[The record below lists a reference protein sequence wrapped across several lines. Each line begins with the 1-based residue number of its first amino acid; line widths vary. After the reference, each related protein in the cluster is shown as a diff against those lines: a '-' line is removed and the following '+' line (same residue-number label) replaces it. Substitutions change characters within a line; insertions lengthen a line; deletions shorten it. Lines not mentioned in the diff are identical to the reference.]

1 MSSHSSTT
9 SQTPREWVDPL
20 TALLSDDQFES
31 NQADATLMNADDLS
45 TNRDVKNNEQ
55 FPVNANDIHRK
66 NDTSGSFSNLS
77 VQEEEVSHFTTV
89 DQTVKRVSGNENE
102 LDSSS
107 SEADVVQDSSLL
119 LTSSGN
125 SCTASNEFISN
136 NENESFDILQ
146 HTLDYVGMLPGER
159 LIMHLNKVYHITEG
173 CNDRWVIFLNISLY
187 K

>member
-66 NDTSGSFSNLS
+66 RYS
-77 VQEEEVSHFTTV
+77 
-89 DQTVKRVSGNENE
+89 
-102 LDSSS
+102 
-107 SEADVVQDSSLL
+107 
-119 LTSSGN
+119 
-125 SCTASNEFISN
+125 
-136 NENESFDILQ
+136 
-146 HTLDYVGMLPGER
+146 
-159 LIMHLNKVYHITEG
+159 
-173 CNDRWVIFLNISLY
+173 
-187 K
+187 